1 MVTKM
6 VTRLHMIRCQEIIPA
21 SSENNHFS
29 QRSQKGFM
37 EKMRP
42 ELGVQGWSIWIG
54 GEKGEGT
61 SSETSQ
67 SSRAE

>member
-6 VTRLHMIRCQEIIPA
+6 VTRLHMIRCQEIILA

-29 QRSQKGFM
+29 QSSQKGFM

-42 ELGVQGWSIWIG
+42 ELGVQGCSI
-54 GEKGEGT
+54 
-61 SSETSQ
+61 
-67 SSRAE
+67 